1 MWLGLFQYIHSTPS
15 FPAAILMM
23 QLPHNIS
30 NFRFSTLYFP
40 PDTLI
45 CLDFLVKKG
54 HHCFSIFCIQN
65 CLESFATVL
74 SFTSYQRMQA
84 FNTNNMD
91 YRLQWKYCDIAKFDY
106 NYNREVGLEG
116 IFIFLL
122 MVHDEFLAMFF
133 IFFLNK
139 IFWNILKCNHQ
150 FQQLKSQIVIL
161 YKLVQSI

>member
-40 PDTLI
+40 PVTLI

-91 YRLQWKYCDIAKFDY
+91 KRLQWKYCDMAKFSY
-106 NYNREVGLEG
+106 NYNRKVLTPKKKCKILHLGGGVWTKLG
-116 IFIFLL
+116 HF
-122 MVHDEFLAMFF
+122 HTFF
-133 IFFLNK
+133 IFFFHVVNHANLQRN
-139 IFWNILKCNHQ
+139 IF
-150 FQQLKSQIVIL
+150 
-161 YKLVQSI
+161 